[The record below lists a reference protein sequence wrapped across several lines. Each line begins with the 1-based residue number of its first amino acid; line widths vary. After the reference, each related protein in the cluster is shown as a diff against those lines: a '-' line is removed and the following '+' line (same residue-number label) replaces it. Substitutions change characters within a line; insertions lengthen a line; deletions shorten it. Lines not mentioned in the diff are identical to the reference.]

1 VKTTHVILSIILLL
15 SVAVRVIQQDPWYS
29 GVDPFSYYTNAQK
42 IKEGG
47 LREVSLWVWFI
58 GYPFLISL
66 FFVVSGVSL
75 ASAVLVSALLG
86 ALTVLAVY
94 LLGREIMNEEA
105 GLLSALMV
113 ALSPTHAYLSSTI
126 MSDVPALFFVVLSV
140 FCYVK
145 FMHSNKSVFLHLSSL
160 FFGWSVLVKYSNGI
174 LVLLPF
180 LHKLV
185 SGSITRTSPTRV
197 TLQTTIVASFILVLV
212 MIPQLTYNYYLYGNP
227 FKFTVLATDS
237 GSETGFSITNA
248 FTTGYLRTIPPIV
261 HYPYLLFFKYN
272 ILPPFLLFFYVLGVI
287 FFIQERKKQELLL
300 VLLWFALSLLFLTS
314 VVTHDTP
321 TRFAIVFLPSLAVL
335 ASAGV
340 YYAVKSLFGVNYPRI
355 LALVGFSYLV
365 MIVPLYWLI
374 TDNVSVHGV
383 EESFQLFVH
392 DNTEDDAF
400 VLASLHHLDAHV
412 NPIMGREAVDL
423 RVALAGSL
431 DNIDPGIDYDLKKL
445 NDSRSPREK
454 LASIFSE
461 HPHLYVLVSYYGN
474 EEVENFGVLEEHA
487 RLKLLREEQ
496 LRLSMM
502 SPWRAYSIALYRVEG
517 LK

>member
-1 VKTTHVILSIILLL
+1 MKKTTILLFLILSLSFIIRLLY
-15 SVAVRVIQQDPWYS
+15 QDPWYTGLDS
-29 GVDPFSYYTNAQK
+29 YSYYTNAGK
-42 IKEGG
+42 IYAGDLKDI
-47 LREVSLWVWFI
+47 SLWVWFI
-58 GYPFLISL
+58 GYPLLISL

-75 ASAVLVSALLG
+75 TSAVLVSTLLG
-86 ALTVLAVY
+86 ALTVLVVY
-94 LLGREIMNEEA
+94 LLGRELMNEEV

-145 FMHSNKSVFLHLSSL
+145 FMHSNKTMFLYLSSI

-174 LVLLPF
+174 LILLPF
-180 LHKLV
+180 LHKLAV
-185 SGSITRTSPTRV
+185 NGLSKASSHKIGLRTSV
-197 TLQTTIVASFILVLV
+197 VAAFILVVV

-227 FKFTVLATDS
+227 LRFTALTTDS
-237 GSETGFSITNA
+237 DIETDFSLKNA
-248 FTTGYLRTIPPIV
+248 FTTGYLRTIPPAL
-261 HYPYLLFFKYN
+261 HYPYILFFKYN
-272 ILPPFLLFFYVLGVI
+272 ILPPFFLFFYVVGTA
-287 FFIQERKKQELLL
+287 FFIQEMKKQELTV
-300 VLLWFALSLLFLTS
+300 VLLLFALPFILLISF
-314 VVTHDTP
+314 VQQGTP
-321 TRFAIVFLPSLAVL
+321 TRYAIIFLLSLAVL

-340 YYAVKSLFGVNYPRI
+340 YYAVKSLFGATYPRI
-355 LALVGFSYLV
+355 LALVGLSYLV
-365 MIVPLYWLI
+365 MIVPTYWMI

-383 EESFQLFVH
+383 EESFQLLVH
-392 DNTEDDAF
+392 NVTEDDAF
-400 VLASLHHLDAHV
+400 VVASPHHLDAHIQ
-412 NPIMGREAVDL
+412 PIMGRDVVDL

-454 LASIFSE
+454 LASISSE

-474 EEVENFGVLEEHA
+474 EEVENLGVLEEYA